1 MTVTRTRD
9 LASEGH
15 TPAGLDRL
23 SRRGDLVRVRHGA
36 YADEPAST
44 ALELHRQLIAGTVP
58 ILDPGMALS
67 HVSAGVLHGL
77 PSWDST
83 LDRVSVLRLTTGHGS
98 RRTNLHVRRAPIEPA
113 ELAEVDGY
121 PVTGLER
128 TAVDLA
134 CIHAYDRAVAVLDAA
149 LHLGGSAEVMA
160 DTVEA
165 ARRRRGVNTA
175 RAALGFAD
183 GRSESVA
190 ESISRVRFAAAKLP
204 APELQVNVYDEFGTW
219 LARSDFGW
227 IAQGVL
233 GEFDGRI
240 KYLGSPEDVALAVMK
255 EKAREERL
263 RECGWVVVRWGWSD
277 LADRTALRRRVAG
290 AFAQARPEL
299 IRGHAV
305 AS

>member
-1 MTVTRTRD
+1 MTVSRTRD
-9 LASEGH
+9 LAELGR
-15 TPAGLDRL
+15 TPAELDRL
-23 SRRGDLVRVRHGA
+23 NRSGDLVRIRHGA
-36 YADEPAST
+36 YADESATT
-44 ALELHRQLIAGTVP
+44 ALDLHRQLVAGTAP
-58 ILDPGMALS
+58 ILAPGMALS

-77 PSWDST
+77 PSWDCT
-83 LDRVSVLRLTTGHGS
+83 LGRVSVLRLSSGHGS
-98 RRTNLHVRRAPIEPA
+98 RRTNLYVRRAPIQPW
-113 ELAEVDGY
+113 ELTQVDGY
-121 PVTGLER
+121 PVTSLER

-134 CIHAYDRAVAVLDAA
+134 CIHIYDRAVAVLDAA
-149 LHLGGSAEVMA
+149 LHLGGSFDVMA
-160 DTVEA
+160 DTVGA
-165 ARRRRGVNTA
+165 AQRRRGVATA
-175 RAALGFAD
+175 RAALAFAD
-183 GRSESVA
+183 GRAESVA

-227 IAQGVL
+227 IVRGVL

-240 KYLGSPEDVALAVMK
+240 KYLGTPEETALAVMK

-277 LADRTALRRRVAG
+277 LADRAALRRRIG
-290 AFAQARPEL
+290 AAFEQGRPEL